1 MLYPEK
7 VRILAKKNQPK
18 PEEARYWID
27 LTADPYGGIWKV
39 WNGLTWIRVFASS
52 GSGGGIEEAPSDG
65 NLYGRKNQVWQ
76 EIDIPDV
83 SIYATK
89 TELEQKADKDSVPDL
104 SDYLTASDI
113 AKYYQPKG
121 DYLTE
126 IPEGYLTITE
136 ADGRY
141 ALKGED
147 GGEVDIDL
155 SDYLTIAS
163 AESTYA
169 TKSEV
174 QIVREYAQTIE
185 LNKQDT
191 LQNGVNIKSID
202 GQSIVGSGAIKVWK
216 EAPTD
221 SKLYGRQSAQWVE
234 IQLPDTSSFIS
245 KSDTSVKIGEGADTN
260 ETPLSL
266 TIGDGNSY
274 TGTNIQAFITE
285 VGSNSNT
292 VITINNHGK
301 QIRSGILDSGST
313 VSHGISL
320 FDSSTDKSA
329 DFTLEGITLKDKT
342 NQDLL
347 HAAGGT
353 TKLKTIN
360 GQSLLGSGNIT
371 LETPEGGLSDAAS
384 DGKLYGRK
392 DGTWSEIVIPD
403 TSGLATKT
411 ELSDKLDTETYNA
424 DKATFALKTEIPD
437 TSTFI
442 TTETADG
449 KYQPK
454 GTYLTEVPDEYVT
467 DTELTE
473 QLALKA
479 NANELSNYLT
489 IASATS
495 TYATKTDLDSKLDT
509 STYTSDKSTFAT
521 TTQLASKQD
530 TLVSGTNI
538 KTVNGQTILGEG
550 NIQIETPEGG
560 IADAPS
566 DDNTYARK
574 NGAWAAITIPDTS
587 NLATKAELSSYATLE
602 GAQFTGTIGAPIIAV
617 VDNNDGMRAAI
628 QSSNNDILFRTYN
641 AGIDSM
647 TFQVQNSTPLKITEA
662 GIWENNT
669 LLESKYAKLTALN
682 DFALKAELPSNVS
695 ELTNDAGYITNSSL
709 TSYATQEYVNTQISN
724 LVNSAPEALNTLDE
738 LAAALND
745 DSNFATTV
753 TNQIAAKLDITTY
766 TSDKETFALKTELSG
781 KADSSA
787 LANYLTTATAES
799 TYAKKSEIPQQS
811 LLPYDF
817 FGEVEY
823 TYANGGTDTITISGD
838 KYSTYCIGS
847 GTVNVTFGTL
857 INGVEYHLL
866 VRGSAGTITLGIPDL
881 GAKYEVFVIGDKTQF
896 TIEDNSILEMS
907 FMLYSSLIVCR
918 VSEPSSY
925 TIAYNNTPGGEGSF
939 G

>member
-39 WNGLTWIRVFASS
+39 WNGLTWIRVFAGS

-89 TELEQKADKDSVPDL
+89 TELEQKADKDSIPDL

-141 ALKGED
+141 ALKGES
-147 GGEVDIDL
+147 GEDIDL
-155 SDYLTIAS
+155 SDYLTIAV
-163 AESTYA
+163 AAATYA

-174 QIVREYAQTIE
+174 QEVQEGVETQINT
-185 LNKQDT
+185 KQDT
-191 LQNGVNIKSID
+191 LVS
-202 GQSIVGSGAIKVWK
+202 
-216 EAPTD
+216 
-221 SKLYGRQSAQWVE
+221 
-234 IQLPDTSSFIS
+234 
-245 KSDTSVKIGEGADTN
+245 
-260 ETPLSL
+260 
-266 TIGDGNSY
+266 
-274 TGTNIQAFITE
+274 GTNI
-285 VGSNSNT
+285 
-292 VITINNHGK
+292 
-301 QIRSGILDSGST
+301 
-313 VSHGISL
+313 
-320 FDSSTDKSA
+320 
-329 DFTLEGITLKDKT
+329 
-342 NQDLL
+342 
-347 HAAGGT
+347 
-353 TKLKTIN
+353 KTIN
-360 GQSLLGSGNIT
+360 GTSLLGSGNIT
-371 LETPEGGLSDAAS
+371 LETPEGGLSDAVS

-411 ELSDKLDTETYNA
+411 ELSNKLDTETYNA

-442 TTETADG
+442 TTETADS

-602 GAQFTGTIGAPIIAV
+602 GAQFTGTIGAPMIAV

-662 GIWENNT
+662 GIWENNS
-669 LLESKYAKLTALN
+669 LLENKYAKLTDLN

-709 TSYATQEYVNTQISN
+709 ASYATQEYVNTQISN

-766 TSDKETFALKTELSG
+766 TSDKETFALKTELSS

-799 TYAKKSEIPQQS
+799 TYAKKTDIPSVPTTVSSFTNDAGYITEVPSEYVKEDELKTINGNSIIGTGDINIGQDSFYTNS
-811 LLPYDF
+811 LSVDQTTLS
-817 FGEVEY
+817 
-823 TYANGGTDTITISGD
+823 NGSYLNTSVSTLYCTIT
-838 KYSTYCIGS
+838 STGNYQIRFAKFGIGK
-847 GTVNVTFGTL
+847 V
-857 INGVEYHLL
+857 
-866 VRGSAGTITLGIPDL
+866 
-881 GAKYEVFVIGDKTQF
+881 Q
-896 TIEDNSILEMS
+896 
-907 FMLYSSLIVCR
+907 SLIVENKYSSSINIYFTSSEMDVKILNGENELQLDAGEILE
-918 VSEPSSY
+918 VSCIQTQDNAGYIRWAKSVPTDPYNSY
-925 TIAYNNTPGGEGSF
+925 IGV
-939 G
+939 

>member
-7 VRILAKKNQPK
+7 IKILAKKNQPK

-89 TELEQKADKDSVPDL
+89 TELDQKADKDSVPDL

-141 ALKGED
+141 ALKDES

-155 SDYLTIAS
+155 SDYLTIAN

-174 QIVREYAQTIE
+174 QTVREHLQTE
-185 LNKQDT
+185 VDTKQDT
-191 LQNGVNIKSID
+191 L
-202 GQSIVGSGAIKVWK
+202 
-216 EAPTD
+216 
-221 SKLYGRQSAQWVE
+221 
-234 IQLPDTSSFIS
+234 IS
-245 KSDTSVKIGEGADTN
+245 
-260 ETPLSL
+260 
-266 TIGDGNSY
+266 
-274 TGTNIQAFITE
+274 GTNI
-285 VGSNSNT
+285 
-292 VITINNHGK
+292 
-301 QIRSGILDSGST
+301 
-313 VSHGISL
+313 
-320 FDSSTDKSA
+320 
-329 DFTLEGITLKDKT
+329 
-342 NQDLL
+342 
-347 HAAGGT
+347 
-353 TKLKTIN
+353 KTIN
-360 GQSLLGSGNIT
+360 GTSLLGSGNIT

-392 DGTWSEIVIPD
+392 DGTWSEIVMPD
-403 TSGLATKT
+403 ISGLATKS
-411 ELSDKLDTETYNA
+411 ELS
-424 DKATFALKTEIPD
+424 
-437 TSTFI
+437 
-442 TTETADG
+442 
-449 KYQPK
+449 
-454 GTYLTEVPDEYVT
+454 
-467 DTELTE
+467 
-473 QLALKA
+473 
-479 NANELSNYLT
+479 
-489 IASATS
+489 
-495 TYATKTDLDSKLDT
+495 SKLDT

-521 TTQLASKQD
+521 TAQLSSKQD

-550 NIQIETPEGG
+550 NVQIETPEGG

-574 NGAWAAITIPDTS
+574 NGAWTTITIPDTS
-587 NLATKAELSSYATLE
+587 NLATKAELSSYATLT
-602 GAQFTGTIGAPIIAV
+602 GAQFTGTIGAPMVAV
-617 VDNNDGMRAAI
+617 VDNSDGMRAAI

-662 GIWENNT
+662 GIWENDT
-669 LLESKYAKLTALN
+669 LLENKYAKLTDL
-682 DFALKAELPSNVS
+682 DDLALKAELPSNVS

-709 TSYATQEYVNTQISN
+709 ASYATQEYVNTQISN
-724 LVNSAPEALNTLDE
+724 LINSAPEALNTLDE

-753 TNQIAAKLDITTY
+753 TNQIATKLDITTY
-766 TSDKETFALKTELSG
+766 TNDKETFALKTELSG

-817 FGEVEY
+817 FGVIDNY
-823 TYANGGTDTITISGD
+823 STGSYITINADS
-838 KYSTYCIGS
+838 KYLSVY
-847 GTVNVTFGTL
+847 NVQYEIDLLDIRFTDGL
-857 INGVEYHLL
+857 YKGVEYLIVIISNNYTPD
-866 VRGSAGTITLGIPDL
+866 VRPLGYNNQEIQI
-881 GAKYEVFVIGDKTQF
+881 IGDTDKFSMQA
-896 TIEDNSILEMS
+896 NQILEIS
-907 FMLYSSLIVCR
+907 AIRTDSAVICR
-918 VSEPSSY
+918 VSSSSDY
-925 TIAYNNTPGGEGSF
+925 TGNISDGTF

>member
-7 VRILAKKNQPK
+7 VKILAKKNQPK

-39 WNGLTWIRVFASS
+39 WNGLTWIRVFAGS

-113 AKYYQPKG
+113 ARYYQPKG
-121 DYLTE
+121 EYLTE

-141 ALKGED
+141 ALKGES
-147 GGEVDIDL
+147 GEDIDL
-155 SDYLTIAS
+155 SDYLTIAV
-163 AESTYA
+163 AAATYA

-234 IQLPDTSSFIS
+234 IQLPTDYVTEDDLTDYMQKGDLGTDTVIV
-245 KSDTSVKIGEGADTN
+245 TMQNMIDTN
-260 ETPLSL
+260 QSRIETAEDRIDDLGTEVDSKQDTL
-266 TIGDGNSY
+266 VS
-274 TGTNIQAFITE
+274 GTNI
-285 VGSNSNT
+285 
-292 VITINNHGK
+292 
-301 QIRSGILDSGST
+301 
-313 VSHGISL
+313 
-320 FDSSTDKSA
+320 
-329 DFTLEGITLKDKT
+329 
-342 NQDLL
+342 
-347 HAAGGT
+347 
-353 TKLKTIN
+353 KTIN
-360 GQSLLGSGNIT
+360 GTSLLGSGNIT

-411 ELSDKLDTETYNA
+411 ELSNKLDTETYNA

-467 DTELTE
+467 DAELTE

-566 DDNTYARK
+566 DNNTYARK

-587 NLATKAELSSYATLE
+587 NLATKAELSSYATLG
-602 GAQFTGTIGAPIIAV
+602 GAQFTGTIGAPMIAV
-617 VDNNDGMRAAI
+617 VDNSDGMRAAI

-662 GIWENNT
+662 GIWENNI
-669 LLESKYAKLTALN
+669 LLQNKYAKLTDLN

-787 LANYLTTATAES
+787 LANYLTIATAES
-799 TYAKKSEIPQQS
+799 TYAKKADIPSVPTTVSSFTNDAGYITEVPSEYVKEDELKTINGSSIIGTGNIDIEQDSFYTDS
-811 LLPYDF
+811 LSVNQTTLSNGSYLGTSVSTLYCFITSRGDYQIRF
-817 FGEVEY
+817 AKFGIGRVQTLIVE
-823 TYANGGTDTITISGD
+823 N
-838 KYSTYCIGS
+838 KYSGS
-847 GTVNVTFGTL
+847 
-857 INGVEYHLL
+857 INIYFTSSEMDVKILNGENKLQL
-866 VRGSAGTITLGIPDL
+866 DAG
-881 GAKYEVFVIGDKTQF
+881 E
-896 TIEDNSILEMS
+896 ILE
-907 FMLYSSLIVCR
+907 
-918 VSEPSSY
+918 VSCIQTQDNAGYIRWAKSVP
-925 TIAYNNTPGGEGSF
+925 TDPYNGYIGI
-939 G
+939 

>member
-7 VRILAKKNQPK
+7 IKILAKKNQPK

-39 WNGLTWIRVFASS
+39 WNGLTWIRVFAGS

-121 DYLTE
+121 EYLTE

-234 IQLPDTSSFIS
+234 IQLPTDY
-245 KSDTSVKIGEGADTN
+245 V
-260 ETPLSL
+260 
-266 TIGDGNSY
+266 
-274 TGTNIQAFITE
+274 TE
-285 VGSNSNT
+285 
-292 VITINNHGK
+292 
-301 QIRSGILDSGST
+301 
-313 VSHGISL
+313 
-320 FDSSTDKSA
+320 
-329 DFTLEGITLKDKT
+329 E
-342 NQDLL
+342 DL
-347 HAAGGT
+347 
-353 TKLKTIN
+353 N
-360 GQSLLGSGNIT
+360 
-371 LETPEGGLSDAAS
+371 
-384 DGKLYGRK
+384 
-392 DGTWSEIVIPD
+392 
-403 TSGLATKT
+403 T
-411 ELSDKLDTETYNA
+411 ELDT
-424 DKATFALKTEIPD
+424 
-437 TSTFI
+437 
-442 TTETADG
+442 
-449 KYQPK
+449 
-454 GTYLTEVPDEYVT
+454 
-467 DTELTE
+467 
-473 QLALKA
+473 
-479 NANELSNYLT
+479 
-489 IASATS
+489 
-495 TYATKTDLDSKLDT
+495 
-509 STYTSDKSTFAT
+509 
-521 TTQLASKQD
+521 KQD

-587 NLATKAELSSYATLE
+587 NLATKTELSSYATLE

-669 LLESKYAKLTALN
+669 LLENKYAKLTDLN

-709 TSYATQEYVNTQISN
+709 ASYATQEYVNTQ
-724 LVNSAPEALNTLDE
+724 T
-738 LAAALND
+738 
-745 DSNFATTV
+745 
-753 TNQIAAKLDITTY
+753 AAKLDITTY

-817 FGEVEY
+817 FGVIDNY
-823 TYANGGTDTITISGD
+823 STGSYITINADS
-838 KYSTYCIGS
+838 KYLSIY
-847 GTVNVTFGTL
+847 NVQSDIDLLDIRFTNGL
-857 INGVEYHLL
+857 YEGVEYLIIVISNNYTAR
-866 VRGSAGTITLGIPDL
+866 VRPLGYNKMEMQI
-881 GAKYEVFVIGDKTQF
+881 IGDTDKFSMQA
-896 TIEDNSILEMS
+896 NQILEIS
-907 FMLYSSLIVCR
+907 AIRSGTQVICR
-918 VSEPSSY
+918 VSSPSGY
-925 TIAYNNTPGGEGSF
+925 TDNTSDGTF

>member
-1 MLYPEK
+1 MIYPEK

-39 WNGLTWIRVFASS
+39 WNGLTWIRVFAGS

-121 DYLTE
+121 EYLTE

-141 ALKGED
+141 VLKGES
-147 GGEVDIDL
+147 GEDIDL
-155 SDYLTIAS
+155 SDYLTIAV
-163 AESTYA
+163 AAATYA

-174 QIVREYAQTIE
+174 QTVREYAQTIE

-234 IQLPDTSSFIS
+234 IQLPTDYVTEEDLNTELDT
-245 KSDTSVKIGEGADTN
+245 KQDTLVS
-260 ETPLSL
+260 
-266 TIGDGNSY
+266 
-274 TGTNIQAFITE
+274 GTNI
-285 VGSNSNT
+285 
-292 VITINNHGK
+292 
-301 QIRSGILDSGST
+301 
-313 VSHGISL
+313 
-320 FDSSTDKSA
+320 
-329 DFTLEGITLKDKT
+329 
-342 NQDLL
+342 
-347 HAAGGT
+347 
-353 TKLKTIN
+353 KTIN
-360 GQSLLGSGNIT
+360 GTSLLGSGNIT
-371 LETPEGGLSDAAS
+371 LDTPEGGLSDAAS

-454 GTYLTEVPDEYVT
+454 GEYLVSADLADY
-467 DTELTE
+467 
-473 QLALKA
+473 ALKT
-479 NANELSNYLT
+479 E
-489 IASATS
+489 IPS
-495 TYATKTDLDSKLDT
+495 TDNLATKTELD
-509 STYTSDKSTFAT
+509 
-521 TTQLASKQD
+521 SKQD

-566 DDNTYARK
+566 DNNTYARK

-587 NLATKAELSSYATLE
+587 DLATKAELSSYATLA

-669 LLESKYAKLTALN
+669 LLENKYAKLTDLN
-682 DFALKAELPSNVS
+682 DLALKTELPSNVS

-709 TSYATQEYVNTQISN
+709 ASYATQEYVNTQISN

-781 KADSSA
+781 KADNSA

-811 LLPYDF
+811 SLPYDF
-817 FGEVEY
+817 FG
-823 TYANGGTDTITISGD
+823 TID
-838 KYSTYCIGS
+838 NYSTGNSVTINADSRYL
-847 GTVNVTFGTL
+847 TVYDMQSEINTL
-857 INGVEYHLL
+857 DIRFVDSLHKGVEYLIIVISNNYTPT
-866 VRGSAGTITLGIPDL
+866 VRPIGYSGQEIQIIGGSNRFSME
-881 GAKYEVFVIGDKTQF
+881 KNQ
-896 TIEDNSILEMS
+896 ILEIS
-907 FMLYSSLIVCR
+907 AIRTDSAVICR
-918 VSEPSSY
+918 VSSPSGY
-925 TIAYNNTPGGEGSF
+925 VGNDDIF

>member
-7 VRILAKKNQPK
+7 VKILAKKNQPK

-89 TELEQKADKDSVPDL
+89 TELDQKADKDSVPDL
-104 SDYLTASDI
+104 SDYLTAGDI

-147 GGEVDIDL
+147 GGEADIDL
-155 SDYLTIAS
+155 SDYLTIAN

-174 QIVREYAQTIE
+174 QTVREYAQTIE

-221 SKLYGRQSAQWVE
+221 AKLYGRQSAQWVE
-234 IQLPDTSSFIS
+234 IQLPTDYVTEDDLSEW
-245 KSDTSVKIGEGADTN
+245 TQKIDAKQDI
-260 ETPLSL
+260 LVS
-266 TIGDGNSY
+266 
-274 TGTNIQAFITE
+274 GTNI
-285 VGSNSNT
+285 
-292 VITINNHGK
+292 
-301 QIRSGILDSGST
+301 
-313 VSHGISL
+313 
-320 FDSSTDKSA
+320 
-329 DFTLEGITLKDKT
+329 
-342 NQDLL
+342 
-347 HAAGGT
+347 
-353 TKLKTIN
+353 KTIN
-360 GQSLLGSGNIT
+360 GTSLLGSGNIT

-403 TSGLATKT
+403 ISGLATKS
-411 ELSDKLDTETYNA
+411 ELSSKLDTETYNA

-454 GTYLTEVPDEYVT
+454 GTYLTKVPDEYVT
-467 DTELTE
+467 EVELTE

-479 NANELSNYLT
+479 DASELSNYLT
-489 IASATS
+489 TASATS

-521 TTQLASKQD
+521 TAQLSSKQD

-550 NIQIETPEGG
+550 NVQIETPEGG

-574 NGAWAAITIPDTS
+574 NGAWTTITIPDTS
-587 NLATKAELSSYATLE
+587 NLATKTELSSYAT
-602 GAQFTGTIGAPIIAV
+602 
-617 VDNNDGMRAAI
+617 
-628 QSSNNDILFRTYN
+628 
-641 AGIDSM
+641 
-647 TFQVQNSTPLKITEA
+647 
-662 GIWENNT
+662 
-669 LLESKYAKLTALN
+669 
-682 DFALKAELPSNVS
+682 KAELPSNVS
-695 ELTNDAGYITNSSL
+695 QLTNDAGYITNSSL
-709 TSYATQEYVNTQISN
+709 ASYATQEYVTTQISN
-724 LVNSAPEALNTLDE
+724 LVDSAPEALNTLDE

-766 TSDKETFALKTELSG
+766 TSDKETFALKTELSS

-811 LLPYDF
+811 LLPHDF
-817 FGEVEY
+817 FGVIDNY
-823 TYANGGTDTITISGD
+823 STGSYITINADS
-838 KYSTYCIGS
+838 KYLSVY
-847 GTVNVTFGTL
+847 NVQSEIDLLDIRLTDGL
-857 INGVEYHLL
+857 YKGVEYLIVIISNNYTL
-866 VRGSAGTITLGIPDL
+866 DVRPLGYNNQEIQI
-881 GAKYEVFVIGDKTQF
+881 IGDTDKFSMQA
-896 TIEDNSILEMS
+896 NQILEIS
-907 FMLYSSLIVCR
+907 AIRTDSAVICR
-918 VSEPSSY
+918 VSSSSDY
-925 TIAYNNTPGGEGSF
+925 TGNIFDGTF

>member
-39 WNGLTWIRVFASS
+39 WNGLTWIRVFAGS

-141 ALKGED
+141 ALKGES
-147 GGEVDIDL
+147 GEDIDL
-155 SDYLTIAS
+155 SDYLTIAV

-234 IQLPDTSSFIS
+234 IEIPDTSSFIS

-360 GQSLLGSGNIT
+360 GQSLFGSGNIT
-371 LETPEGGLSDAAS
+371 LETPEGGLSDAPQ
-384 DGKLYGRK
+384 DGSLYGRK
-392 DGTWSEIVIPD
+392 DGNWTKVSIPD
-403 TSGLATKT
+403 TSSLATK
-411 ELSDKLDTETYNA
+411 EEVQSKLDTSIYNA

-437 TSTFI
+437 VSPYI
-442 TTETADG
+442 TTATADS
-449 KYQPK
+449 KYQAK
-454 GTYLTEVPDEYVT
+454 GEYLVSADLADY
-467 DTELTE
+467 
-473 QLALKA
+473 ALKT
-479 NANELSNYLT
+479 E
-489 IASATS
+489 IPS
-495 TYATKTDLDSKLDT
+495 TDNLATKAELN
-509 STYTSDKSTFAT
+509 
-521 TTQLASKQD
+521 SKQD

-566 DDNTYARK
+566 DNNTYARK

-669 LLESKYAKLTALN
+669 LLENKYAKLTDLN
-682 DFALKAELPSNVS
+682 GFALKAELPSNVS

-709 TSYATQEYVNTQISN
+709 ASYATQEYVNTQISN

-766 TSDKETFALKTELSG
+766 TSDKETFALKTELSAKVG
-781 KADSSA
+781 GTGVTSIKVVSA
-787 LANYLTTATAES
+787 LPD
-799 TYAKKSEIPQQS
+799 PQEEGV
-811 LLPYDF
+811 LYIVT
-817 FGEVEY
+817 GEE
-823 TYANGGTDTITISGD
+823 A
-838 KYSTYCIGS
+838 
-847 GTVNVTFGTL
+847 
-857 INGVEYHLL
+857 
-866 VRGSAGTITLGIPDL
+866 
-881 GAKYEVFVIGDKTQF
+881 
-896 TIEDNSILEMS
+896 
-907 FMLYSSLIVCR
+907 
-918 VSEPSSY
+918 
-925 TIAYNNTPGGEGSF
+925 
-939 G
+939 

>member
-1 MLYPEK
+1 MIYPEK
-7 VRILAKKNQPK
+7 IKILAKKNQPR
-18 PEEARYWID
+18 PEEARYWVD

-39 WNGLTWIRVFASS
+39 WNGLTWIRVFSSS

-104 SDYLTASDI
+104 SDYLTANDI

-121 DYLTE
+121 NYLTE

-141 ALKGED
+141 ALKDES

-155 SDYLTIAS
+155 SDYLTIAN

-169 TKSEV
+169 TKTEV
-174 QIVREYAQTIE
+174 QTVRESVQAEVDT
-185 LNKQDT
+185 KQDT
-191 LQNGVNIKSID
+191 L
-202 GQSIVGSGAIKVWK
+202 
-216 EAPTD
+216 
-221 SKLYGRQSAQWVE
+221 
-234 IQLPDTSSFIS
+234 IS
-245 KSDTSVKIGEGADTN
+245 
-260 ETPLSL
+260 
-266 TIGDGNSY
+266 
-274 TGTNIQAFITE
+274 GTNI
-285 VGSNSNT
+285 
-292 VITINNHGK
+292 
-301 QIRSGILDSGST
+301 
-313 VSHGISL
+313 
-320 FDSSTDKSA
+320 
-329 DFTLEGITLKDKT
+329 
-342 NQDLL
+342 
-347 HAAGGT
+347 
-353 TKLKTIN
+353 KTIN
-360 GQSLLGSGNIT
+360 GSSLLGSGNIT

-384 DGKLYGRK
+384 NGKLYGRK

-403 TSGLATKT
+403 TSELATKS
-411 ELSDKLDTETYNA
+411 ELSSKLDTETYNV

-467 DTELTE
+467 DVELTE

-479 NANELSNYLT
+479 DASELSNYLT
-489 IASATS
+489 TASATS

-521 TTQLASKQD
+521 TTQLSSKQD

-550 NIQIETPEGG
+550 NVQIETPEGG
-560 IADAPS
+560 IADAPN

-574 NGAWAAITIPDTS
+574 NGAWTTITIPDTS
-587 NLATKAELSSYATLE
+587 DLATKQEVQAKQDTLISGTNIKTINGASLLGSGNITIETPEGGISDAPQDGKTYGRKDAQWSEITIPDTSALATKTEIADMATQTWVGEQGYLTEHQDISNLATKEELASKANTSDLSNYLTTANASTTYETISGAQNKYQPVGEYALKSEIPSLSGYAT
-602 GAQFTGTIGAPIIAV
+602 
-617 VDNNDGMRAAI
+617 
-628 QSSNNDILFRTYN
+628 
-641 AGIDSM
+641 
-647 TFQVQNSTPLKITEA
+647 
-662 GIWENNT
+662 
-669 LLESKYAKLTALN
+669 ES
-682 DFALKAELPSNVS
+682 
-695 ELTNDAGYITNSSL
+695 
-709 TSYATQEYVNTQISN
+709 YVNTQVSN

-753 TNQIAAKLDITTY
+753 TNQIAAKLDVTTY
-766 TSDKETFALKTELSG
+766 TNDKETFALKTELSS

-787 LANYLTTATAES
+787 LANYVTTATAES

-817 FGEVEY
+817 FGTIDNY
-823 TYANGGTDTITISGD
+823 STNNSITIDADSKYLSVYNVQSD
-838 KYSTYCIGS
+838 KS
-847 GTVNVTFGTL
+847 L
-857 INGVEYHLL
+857 LDINFTNGLYKGVEYL
-866 VRGSAGTITLGIPDL
+866 VIVISNNYTLNVRPQGY
-881 GAKYEVFVIGDKTQF
+881 GGQKVQVIGDTKQF
-896 TIEDNSILEMS
+896 SMQANQILEIS
-907 FMLYSSLIVCR
+907 AIRTDSAVICR
-918 VSEPSSY
+918 VSSSSGY
-925 TIAYNNTPGGEGSF
+925 IDSVYDGIF

>member
-1 MLYPEK
+1 MIYPEK
-7 VRILAKKNQPK
+7 VKILAKKNQPK

-52 GSGGGIEEAPSDG
+52 SSGGGIEEAPSDG

-89 TELEQKADKDSVPDL
+89 TELDQKADKDSVPDL
-104 SDYLTASDI
+104 SDYLTAGDI

-147 GGEVDIDL
+147 GGEADIDL
-155 SDYLTIAS
+155 SDYLTIAN

-174 QIVREYAQTIE
+174 QTVREYAQTIE

-221 SKLYGRQSAQWVE
+221 AKLYGRQSAQWVE
-234 IQLPDTSSFIS
+234 IQLPTDYVTEDDLSEW
-245 KSDTSVKIGEGADTN
+245 TQKIDAKQDI
-260 ETPLSL
+260 LVS
-266 TIGDGNSY
+266 
-274 TGTNIQAFITE
+274 GTNI
-285 VGSNSNT
+285 
-292 VITINNHGK
+292 
-301 QIRSGILDSGST
+301 
-313 VSHGISL
+313 
-320 FDSSTDKSA
+320 
-329 DFTLEGITLKDKT
+329 
-342 NQDLL
+342 
-347 HAAGGT
+347 
-353 TKLKTIN
+353 KTIN
-360 GQSLLGSGNIT
+360 GTSLLGSGNIT

-403 TSGLATKT
+403 ISGLATKS
-411 ELSDKLDTETYNA
+411 ELSSKLDTETYNA

-454 GTYLTEVPDEYVT
+454 GTYLTKVPDEYVT
-467 DTELTE
+467 EVELTE

-479 NANELSNYLT
+479 DASELSNYLT
-489 IASATS
+489 TASATS

-521 TTQLASKQD
+521 TAQLSSKQD

-550 NIQIETPEGG
+550 NVQIEAPEGG

-574 NGAWAAITIPDTS
+574 NGAWTTITIPDTS
-587 NLATKAELSSYATLE
+587 NLATKTELSSYATLT
-602 GAQFTGTIGAPIIAV
+602 GAQFTGTIGAPMVAV
-617 VDNNDGMRAAI
+617 VDNSDGMRAAI

-669 LLESKYAKLTALN
+669 LLENKYAKLTDL
-682 DFALKAELPSNVS
+682 DDLALKAELPSNVS

-709 TSYATQEYVNTQISN
+709 ASYATQEYVNTQISN

-738 LAAALND
+738 LAAALGD
-745 DSNFATTV
+745 DPNFATTV
-753 TNQIAAKLDITTY
+753 SNQIGTKLNTSTY
-766 TSDKETFALKTELSG
+766 NADKATFATKTELSSKVTG
-781 KADSSA
+781 TGITNIEVVTELPGTQNENTLYIVKAA
-787 LANYLTTATAES
+787 
-799 TYAKKSEIPQQS
+799 
-811 LLPYDF
+811 
-817 FGEVEY
+817 
-823 TYANGGTDTITISGD
+823 
-838 KYSTYCIGS
+838 
-847 GTVNVTFGTL
+847 
-857 INGVEYHLL
+857 
-866 VRGSAGTITLGIPDL
+866 
-881 GAKYEVFVIGDKTQF
+881 
-896 TIEDNSILEMS
+896 
-907 FMLYSSLIVCR
+907 
-918 VSEPSSY
+918 
-925 TIAYNNTPGGEGSF
+925 
-939 G
+939 

>member
-1 MLYPEK
+1 MIYPEK
-7 VRILAKKNQPK
+7 VKILAKKNQPK

-89 TELEQKADKDSVPDL
+89 TELDQKADKDSVPDL

-136 ADGRY
+136 ADSRY
-141 ALKGED
+141 ALKGES

-169 TKSEV
+169 TKTEV
-174 QIVREYAQTIE
+174 QTVREYVQTQVDT
-185 LNKQDT
+185 KQDT
-191 LQNGVNIKSID
+191 L
-202 GQSIVGSGAIKVWK
+202 
-216 EAPTD
+216 
-221 SKLYGRQSAQWVE
+221 
-234 IQLPDTSSFIS
+234 IS
-245 KSDTSVKIGEGADTN
+245 
-260 ETPLSL
+260 
-266 TIGDGNSY
+266 
-274 TGTNIQAFITE
+274 GTNI
-285 VGSNSNT
+285 
-292 VITINNHGK
+292 
-301 QIRSGILDSGST
+301 
-313 VSHGISL
+313 
-320 FDSSTDKSA
+320 
-329 DFTLEGITLKDKT
+329 
-342 NQDLL
+342 
-347 HAAGGT
+347 
-353 TKLKTIN
+353 KTIN
-360 GQSLLGSGNIT
+360 GTSLLGSGNIT

-403 TSGLATKT
+403 ISGLATKS
-411 ELSDKLDTETYNA
+411 ELSSKLDTETYNA

-454 GTYLTEVPDEYVT
+454 GSYLTSVPAEYVT
-467 DTELTE
+467 ESELSQKGYATTE
-473 QLALKA
+473 Q
-479 NANELSNYLT
+479 
-489 IASATS
+489 IPDIS
-495 TYATKTDLDSKLDT
+495 T
-509 STYTSDKSTFAT
+509 
-521 TTQLASKQD
+521 KQD

-538 KTVNGQTILGEG
+538 KTINNQSILGQG
-550 NIQIETPEGG
+550 NIEITTGTGG
-560 IADAPS
+560 ITDAPADGNTYGRKNNQWAQVTIPDTSEFATKEELLQKADAEDVASQISTEASSRAQEDNRLSNLIEDETEAREAAVTTLTSNKLDKSTYNS
-566 DDNTYARK
+566 DKLTFALKSEIPTDYLTAEDL
-574 NGAWAAITIPDTS
+574 PDTS
-587 NLATKAELSSYATLE
+587 NLATKQEVQAKQDALISGTNIKTINGASVLGSGNITIETPEGGISDAPQDGKTYGRKDAQWSEITIPDTSALATKAEIADMATQTWVGEQGYLTEHQDISNLATKEELASKANTSDLSNYLTTANASTIYETISGAQSKYQPVGEYALKSEIPSLSGYAT
-602 GAQFTGTIGAPIIAV
+602 
-617 VDNNDGMRAAI
+617 
-628 QSSNNDILFRTYN
+628 
-641 AGIDSM
+641 
-647 TFQVQNSTPLKITEA
+647 
-662 GIWENNT
+662 
-669 LLESKYAKLTALN
+669 ES
-682 DFALKAELPSNVS
+682 
-695 ELTNDAGYITNSSL
+695 
-709 TSYATQEYVNTQISN
+709 YVNTQISN
-724 LVNSAPEALNTLDE
+724 LVNSAPETLNTLDE

-766 TSDKETFALKTELSG
+766 TSDKETFALKTELSS

-811 LLPYDF
+811 LLPHDF
-817 FGEVEY
+817 FGVIDNY
-823 TYANGGTDTITISGD
+823 STGSYITINADS
-838 KYSTYCIGS
+838 KYLSVY
-847 GTVNVTFGTL
+847 NVQSEIDLLDIRLTDGL
-857 INGVEYHLL
+857 YKGVEYLIVIISNNYTL
-866 VRGSAGTITLGIPDL
+866 DVRPLGYNNQEIQI
-881 GAKYEVFVIGDKTQF
+881 IGDTDKFSMQA
-896 TIEDNSILEMS
+896 NQILEIS
-907 FMLYSSLIVCR
+907 AIRTDSAVICR
-918 VSEPSSY
+918 VSSSSDY
-925 TIAYNNTPGGEGSF
+925 TGNISDGTF

>member
-7 VRILAKKNQPK
+7 VKILAKKNQPK

-39 WNGLTWIRVFASS
+39 WNGLTWIRVFAGS

-141 ALKGED
+141 VLKGEG

-234 IQLPDTSSFIS
+234 IQLPTDYVTEEDLNTELDT
-245 KSDTSVKIGEGADTN
+245 KQDTLVS
-260 ETPLSL
+260 
-266 TIGDGNSY
+266 
-274 TGTNIQAFITE
+274 GTNI
-285 VGSNSNT
+285 
-292 VITINNHGK
+292 
-301 QIRSGILDSGST
+301 
-313 VSHGISL
+313 
-320 FDSSTDKSA
+320 
-329 DFTLEGITLKDKT
+329 
-342 NQDLL
+342 
-347 HAAGGT
+347 
-353 TKLKTIN
+353 KTIN
-360 GQSLLGSGNIT
+360 GTSLLGSGNIT

-403 TSGLATKT
+403 TSELATKT
-411 ELSDKLDTETYNA
+411 ELSNKLDTETYNA
-424 DKATFALKTEIPD
+424 DKA
-437 TSTFI
+437 
-442 TTETADG
+442 
-449 KYQPK
+449 
-454 GTYLTEVPDEYVT
+454 
-467 DTELTE
+467 
-473 QLALKA
+473 
-479 NANELSNYLT
+479 
-489 IASATS
+489 
-495 TYATKTDLDSKLDT
+495 
-509 STYTSDKSTFAT
+509 TFAT

-566 DDNTYARK
+566 DNNTYARK

-647 TFQVQNSTPLKITEA
+647 TFQVQSSTPLKITEA

-669 LLESKYAKLTALN
+669 LLENKYAKLTDLN

-709 TSYATQEYVNTQISN
+709 ASYATQEYVNTQISN

-766 TSDKETFALKTELSG
+766 TSDKETFALKTELSS

-817 FGEVEY
+817 FSVTNVSDDFDIGGNSKYLTLY
-823 TYANGGTDTITISGD
+823 TATGNDYIDISFD
-838 KYSTYCIGS
+838 NSM
-847 GTVNVTFGTL
+847 L
-857 INGVEYHLL
+857 EGVEYLMIFMSNSYTPTISLL
-866 VRGSAGTITLGIPDL
+866 SVDL
-881 GAKYEVFVIGDKTQF
+881 TARIVGDSSSFNMDQ
-896 TIEDNSILEMS
+896 NQILEIS
-907 FMLYSSLIVCR
+907 AVRSGTYVICR
-918 VSEPSSY
+918 VASASNY
-925 TIAYNNTPGGEGSF
+925 TDAPDSGSDGSF

>member
-7 VRILAKKNQPK
+7 VKILAKKNQPK

-89 TELEQKADKDSVPDL
+89 TELDQKADKDSVPDL
-104 SDYLTASDI
+104 SDYLTAGDI

-147 GGEVDIDL
+147 GGEADIDL
-155 SDYLTIAS
+155 SDYLTIAN

-174 QIVREYAQTIE
+174 QTVREYAQTIE

-234 IQLPDTSSFIS
+234 IQLPTDY
-245 KSDTSVKIGEGADTN
+245 V
-260 ETPLSL
+260 
-266 TIGDGNSY
+266 
-274 TGTNIQAFITE
+274 TE
-285 VGSNSNT
+285 
-292 VITINNHGK
+292 
-301 QIRSGILDSGST
+301 
-313 VSHGISL
+313 
-320 FDSSTDKSA
+320 
-329 DFTLEGITLKDKT
+329 E
-342 NQDLL
+342 DL
-347 HAAGGT
+347 
-353 TKLKTIN
+353 N
-360 GQSLLGSGNIT
+360 
-371 LETPEGGLSDAAS
+371 
-384 DGKLYGRK
+384 
-392 DGTWSEIVIPD
+392 
-403 TSGLATKT
+403 T
-411 ELSDKLDTETYNA
+411 ELDT
-424 DKATFALKTEIPD
+424 
-437 TSTFI
+437 
-442 TTETADG
+442 
-449 KYQPK
+449 
-454 GTYLTEVPDEYVT
+454 
-467 DTELTE
+467 
-473 QLALKA
+473 
-479 NANELSNYLT
+479 
-489 IASATS
+489 
-495 TYATKTDLDSKLDT
+495 
-509 STYTSDKSTFAT
+509 
-521 TTQLASKQD
+521 KQD

-538 KTVNGQTILGEG
+538 KTINNQSILGQG
-550 NIQIETPEGG
+550 NIEITTGTGG
-560 IADAPS
+560 ITDAPA
-566 DDNTYARK
+566 DGNTYGRK
-574 NGAWAAITIPDTS
+574 NNQWAQVTIPDTS
-587 NLATKAELSSYATLE
+587 NFATKTELSSYATLE
-602 GAQFTGTIGAPIIAV
+602 GAQFTGTIGAPMVAV
-617 VDNNDGMRAAI
+617 VDNSDGMRAAI

-669 LLESKYAKLTALN
+669 LLENKYAKLTDL
-682 DFALKAELPSNVS
+682 DDLALKAELPSNVS

-709 TSYATQEYVNTQISN
+709 ASYATQEYVNTQISN
-724 LVNSAPEALNTLDE
+724 LVNSAPETLNTLDE

-787 LANYLTTATAES
+787 LANYLTTAIAES
-799 TYAKKSEIPQQS
+799 TYAKKSDIPQQS
-811 LLPYDF
+811 LLPHDF
-817 FGEVEY
+817 FGVIDNY
-823 TYANGGTDTITISGD
+823 STGSYITINADS
-838 KYSTYCIGS
+838 KYLSVY
-847 GTVNVTFGTL
+847 NVQSEIDLLDIRLTDGL
-857 INGVEYHLL
+857 YKGVEYLIVIISNNYTL
-866 VRGSAGTITLGIPDL
+866 DVRPLGYNKQEIQI
-881 GAKYEVFVIGDKTQF
+881 IGDTDKFSMQA
-896 TIEDNSILEMS
+896 NQILEIS
-907 FMLYSSLIVCR
+907 AIRTDSAVICR
-918 VSEPSSY
+918 VSSSSDY
-925 TIAYNNTPGGEGSF
+925 TGNISDGTF

>member
-7 VRILAKKNQPK
+7 VKILAKKNQPK

-89 TELEQKADKDSVPDL
+89 TELDQKADKDSVPDL
-104 SDYLTASDI
+104 SDYLTASDV

-141 ALKGED
+141 ALKDES

-174 QIVREYAQTIE
+174 QTVREYAQTIE

-234 IQLPDTSSFIS
+234 IQLPTDYVTEEDLNTELDT
-245 KSDTSVKIGEGADTN
+245 KQDTLVS
-260 ETPLSL
+260 
-266 TIGDGNSY
+266 
-274 TGTNIQAFITE
+274 GTNIK
-285 VGSNSNT
+285 
-292 VITINNHGK
+292 TINNQSILG
-301 QIRSGILDSGST
+301 QGNIEITTGTGGITDAPADGST
-313 VSHGISL
+313 
-320 FDSSTDKSA
+320 
-329 DFTLEGITLKDKT
+329 
-342 NQDLL
+342 
-347 HAAGGT
+347 
-353 TKLKTIN
+353 
-360 GQSLLGSGNIT
+360 
-371 LETPEGGLSDAAS
+371 
-384 DGKLYGRK
+384 YGRK
-392 DGTWSEIVIPD
+392 NNQWVQVTIPD
-403 TSGLATKT
+403 TSEFATKT
-411 ELSDKLDTETYNA
+411 ELSNKLDTETYNA

-442 TTETADG
+442 TTETADS

-473 QLALKA
+473 QLVLKA
-479 NANELSNYLT
+479 DADELSNYLT
-489 IASATS
+489 TASATS

-509 STYTSDKSTFAT
+509 STYTTDKSTFAT

-560 IADAPS
+560 ISDAPQ
-566 DDNTYARK
+566 NGKTYGRK
-574 NGAWAAITIPDTS
+574 DAQWSEITIPDTS
-587 NLATKAELSSYATLE
+587 ALATKAEIADMATQTWVGEQGYLTEHQDISNLATKQELASKANTSDLSNYLTTANASTIYETISGAQSKYQPIGEYALKSEIPSLSSYAT
-602 GAQFTGTIGAPIIAV
+602 
-617 VDNNDGMRAAI
+617 
-628 QSSNNDILFRTYN
+628 
-641 AGIDSM
+641 
-647 TFQVQNSTPLKITEA
+647 
-662 GIWENNT
+662 
-669 LLESKYAKLTALN
+669 ES
-682 DFALKAELPSNVS
+682 
-695 ELTNDAGYITNSSL
+695 
-709 TSYATQEYVNTQISN
+709 YVNTQISN

-799 TYAKKSEIPQQS
+799 TYAKKSEIPSVPTTVSSFTNDAGYITQVPSEYVKEDELKTINGSSIIGAGNISIEQDSFYTNS
-811 LLPYDF
+811 LNINQTTLS
-817 FGEVEY
+817 
-823 TYANGGTDTITISGD
+823 NGDYLNTLASTLYCTITNKGD
-838 KYSTYCIGS
+838 YQIKFAK
-847 GTVNVTFGTL
+847 FGT
-857 INGVEYHLL
+857 GRV
-866 VRGSAGTITLGIPDL
+866 
-881 GAKYEVFVIGDKTQF
+881 Q
-896 TIEDNSILEMS
+896 
-907 FMLYSSLIVCR
+907 SLIVENKYMGSISIYFTSSEMDVKILNGENKLQLDAGEVLE
-918 VSEPSSY
+918 VSCIQTQENVGYIRWAKSVPTDPY
-925 TIAYNNTPGGEGSF
+925 DGYIGI
-939 G
+939 

>member
-1 MLYPEK
+1 MIYPEK

-39 WNGLTWIRVFASS
+39 WNGLTWIRVFAGS
-52 GSGGGIEEAPSDG
+52 GTGGGIEEAPSDG

-113 AKYYQPKG
+113 ARYYQPKG
-121 DYLTE
+121 EYLTE

-174 QIVREYAQTIE
+174 QLVREYAQTIE

-234 IQLPDTSSFIS
+234 IEIPDTSGFIS

-360 GQSLLGSGNIT
+360 GQSLFGSGNIT

-454 GTYLTEVPDEYVT
+454 GEYLVSADLADY
-467 DTELTE
+467 
-473 QLALKA
+473 ALKT
-479 NANELSNYLT
+479 E
-489 IASATS
+489 IPS
-495 TYATKTDLDSKLDT
+495 TDDFATKTELN
-509 STYTSDKSTFAT
+509 
-521 TTQLASKQD
+521 SKQD

-566 DDNTYARK
+566 DNNTYARK

-587 NLATKAELSSYATLE
+587 DFATKAELSSYAPLA

-669 LLESKYAKLTALN
+669 LLENKYAKLTDLN

-695 ELTNDAGYITNSSL
+695 ELTNDAGYITNAGL
-709 TSYATQEYVNTQISN
+709 ASYATQEYVNTQISN
-724 LVNSAPEALNTLDE
+724 LVNSAPETLNTLDE

-787 LANYLTTATAES
+787 LANYLTIATAES
-799 TYAKKSEIPQQS
+799 TYAKKTDIPQQS
-811 LLPYDF
+811 LLPHDF
-817 FGEVEY
+817 FG
-823 TYANGGTDTITISGD
+823 TID
-838 KYSTYCIGS
+838 NYSTGS
-847 GTVNVTFGTL
+847 SVTINADSKYLTVYNMQSEINTL
-857 INGVEYHLL
+857 DIRFVNSLYKGVEYLIIVISNNYTPT
-866 VRGSAGTITLGIPDL
+866 VRPIGYSGQEIQIIGGSSRFSME
-881 GAKYEVFVIGDKTQF
+881 KNQ
-896 TIEDNSILEMS
+896 ILEIS
-907 FMLYSSLIVCR
+907 AVRTDSAVICR
-918 VSEPSSY
+918 VSSPSGY
-925 TIAYNNTPGGEGSF
+925 VGNDDMF

>member
-1 MLYPEK
+1 MIYPEK
-7 VRILAKKNQPK
+7 VKILAKKNQPK

-52 GSGGGIEEAPSDG
+52 SSGGGIEEAPSDG

-89 TELEQKADKDSVPDL
+89 TELDQKADKDSVPDL

-141 ALKGED
+141 ALKDES

-155 SDYLTIAS
+155 SDYLTIAN

-174 QIVREYAQTIE
+174 QTVREYAQTIE
-185 LNKQDT
+185 SSKQDT

-221 SKLYGRQSAQWVE
+221 AKLYGRQSAQWVE
-234 IQLPDTSSFIS
+234 IQLPTDYVTEDDLSEW
-245 KSDTSVKIGEGADTN
+245 TQKIDAKQDI
-260 ETPLSL
+260 LVS
-266 TIGDGNSY
+266 
-274 TGTNIQAFITE
+274 GTNI
-285 VGSNSNT
+285 
-292 VITINNHGK
+292 
-301 QIRSGILDSGST
+301 
-313 VSHGISL
+313 
-320 FDSSTDKSA
+320 
-329 DFTLEGITLKDKT
+329 
-342 NQDLL
+342 
-347 HAAGGT
+347 
-353 TKLKTIN
+353 KTIN
-360 GQSLLGSGNIT
+360 GTSLLGSGNIT
-371 LETPEGGLSDAAS
+371 LETPEGGLSDA
-384 DGKLYGRK
+384 
-392 DGTWSEIVIPD
+392 
-403 TSGLATKT
+403 
-411 ELSDKLDTETYNA
+411 
-424 DKATFALKTEIPD
+424 
-437 TSTFI
+437 
-442 TTETADG
+442 
-449 KYQPK
+449 
-454 GTYLTEVPDEYVT
+454 
-467 DTELTE
+467 
-473 QLALKA
+473 
-479 NANELSNYLT
+479 
-489 IASATS
+489 
-495 TYATKTDLDSKLDT
+495 
-509 STYTSDKSTFAT
+509 
-521 TTQLASKQD
+521 
-530 TLVSGTNI
+530 
-538 KTVNGQTILGEG
+538 
-550 NIQIETPEGG
+550 
-560 IADAPS
+560 PS

-574 NGAWAAITIPDTS
+574 NGAWTTITIPDTS
-587 NLATKAELSSYATLE
+587 NLATKTELSSYATLT
-602 GAQFTGTIGAPIIAV
+602 GAQFTGTIGAPMVAV
-617 VDNNDGMRAAI
+617 VDNSDGMRAAI

-669 LLESKYAKLTALN
+669 LLENKYAKLTDL
-682 DFALKAELPSNVS
+682 DDLALKAELPSNVS

-709 TSYATQEYVNTQISN
+709 ASYATQEYVNTQISN

-753 TNQIAAKLDITTY
+753 TNQIATKLDITTY
-766 TSDKETFALKTELSG
+766 TNDKETFALKTELSG

-817 FGEVEY
+817 FGVIDNY
-823 TYANGGTDTITISGD
+823 STGSYITINADS
-838 KYSTYCIGS
+838 KYLSVY
-847 GTVNVTFGTL
+847 NVQSEIDLLDIRLTDGL
-857 INGVEYHLL
+857 YKGVEYLIVIISNNYTL
-866 VRGSAGTITLGIPDL
+866 DVRPLSYNKQEIQI
-881 GAKYEVFVIGDKTQF
+881 IGDTDKFSMQA
-896 TIEDNSILEMS
+896 NQILEIS
-907 FMLYSSLIVCR
+907 AIRTDSAVICR
-918 VSEPSSY
+918 VSSSSDY
-925 TIAYNNTPGGEGSF
+925 TGNISDGTF

>member
-1 MLYPEK
+1 MIYPEK
-7 VRILAKKNQPK
+7 IKILAKKNQPK
-18 PEEARYWID
+18 PEEARYWVD

-89 TELEQKADKDSVPDL
+89 TELDQKADKDSVPDL

-121 DYLTE
+121 NYLTE

-141 ALKGED
+141 ALKDES

-155 SDYLTIAS
+155 SDYLTIAN

-174 QIVREYAQTIE
+174 QTVRESVQAEVDT
-185 LNKQDT
+185 KQDT
-191 LQNGVNIKSID
+191 L
-202 GQSIVGSGAIKVWK
+202 
-216 EAPTD
+216 
-221 SKLYGRQSAQWVE
+221 
-234 IQLPDTSSFIS
+234 IS
-245 KSDTSVKIGEGADTN
+245 
-260 ETPLSL
+260 
-266 TIGDGNSY
+266 
-274 TGTNIQAFITE
+274 GTNI
-285 VGSNSNT
+285 
-292 VITINNHGK
+292 
-301 QIRSGILDSGST
+301 
-313 VSHGISL
+313 
-320 FDSSTDKSA
+320 
-329 DFTLEGITLKDKT
+329 
-342 NQDLL
+342 
-347 HAAGGT
+347 
-353 TKLKTIN
+353 KTIN
-360 GQSLLGSGNIT
+360 GASLLGSGNIA
-371 LETPEGGLSDAAS
+371 LETPEEGLSDAAS

-403 TSGLATKT
+403 TSELATKS
-411 ELSDKLDTETYNA
+411 ELSSKLDIGTYNA

-454 GTYLTEVPDEYVT
+454 GSYLTSVPAEYVT
-467 DTELTE
+467 ESELSQKGYATTE
-473 QLALKA
+473 Q
-479 NANELSNYLT
+479 
-489 IASATS
+489 IPDIS
-495 TYATKTDLDSKLDT
+495 T
-509 STYTSDKSTFAT
+509 
-521 TTQLASKQD
+521 KQD

-538 KTVNGQTILGEG
+538 KTINNQSILGQGNIEITTGTGGIADAPSDGTIYGRQNGNWVEVNVDTSDLATKEELLQKADAEDVASQISTEASSRAQEDNRLSNLIEDETEAREAAVTTLTSNKLDKSTYDSDKLTFALKSEIPTDYLTAEDLPDTSNFATKQEVQAKQDTLISGTNIKTINGASVLGEG
-550 NIQIETPEGG
+550 NITIETPEGG

-574 NGAWAAITIPDTS
+574 NGAWTTITIPDTS
-587 NLATKAELSSYATLE
+587 DLATKTELSSYATLT
-602 GAQFTGTIGAPIIAV
+602 GAQFTGTIGAPIVAV
-617 VDNNDGMRAAI
+617 VDNSDGMRAAI
-628 QSSNNDILFRTYN
+628 QSSKNDILFRTYN

-669 LLESKYAKLTALN
+669 LLESKYAKLTDL
-682 DFALKAELPSNVS
+682 DDLALKAEIPSNVS

-753 TNQIAAKLDITTY
+753 TNQIAAKLDVTTY
-766 TSDKETFALKTELSG
+766 TNDKETFALKTELSS

-787 LANYLTTATAES
+787 LANYVTTATAES

-817 FGEVEY
+817 FGTIDNY
-823 TYANGGTDTITISGD
+823 STNSSITINADS
-838 KYSTYCIGS
+838 KYL
-847 GTVNVTFGTL
+847 TVYNMQSEINTL
-857 INGVEYHLL
+857 DIRFVNSLYKGVEYLIIVISNNYTPT
-866 VRGSAGTITLGIPDL
+866 VRPIGYNGQDIQIIGSSNRFSME
-881 GAKYEVFVIGDKTQF
+881 KNQ
-896 TIEDNSILEMS
+896 ILEIS
-907 FMLYSSLIVCR
+907 AIRTDSAVICR
-918 VSEPSSY
+918 VSSPSGY
-925 TIAYNNTPGGEGSF
+925 VGNDDLF

>member
-7 VRILAKKNQPK
+7 VKILAKKNQPK
-18 PEEARYWID
+18 PEEARYWVD

-89 TELEQKADKDSVPDL
+89 TELDQKADKDSVPDL

-141 ALKGED
+141 ALKDES

-169 TKSEV
+169 TKTEV
-174 QIVREYAQTIE
+174 QTVREYVQTE
-185 LNKQDT
+185 VDTKQDI
-191 LQNGVNIKSID
+191 LVS
-202 GQSIVGSGAIKVWK
+202 
-216 EAPTD
+216 
-221 SKLYGRQSAQWVE
+221 
-234 IQLPDTSSFIS
+234 
-245 KSDTSVKIGEGADTN
+245 
-260 ETPLSL
+260 
-266 TIGDGNSY
+266 
-274 TGTNIQAFITE
+274 GTNI
-285 VGSNSNT
+285 
-292 VITINNHGK
+292 
-301 QIRSGILDSGST
+301 
-313 VSHGISL
+313 
-320 FDSSTDKSA
+320 
-329 DFTLEGITLKDKT
+329 
-342 NQDLL
+342 
-347 HAAGGT
+347 
-353 TKLKTIN
+353 KTIN
-360 GQSLLGSGNIT
+360 GTSLLGSGNVT

-403 TSGLATKT
+403 ISGLATKS
-411 ELSDKLDTETYNA
+411 ELSSKLDTETYNA

-454 GTYLTEVPDEYVT
+454 GTYLTEVPDDYVT
-467 DTELTE
+467 DVELTE

-479 NANELSNYLT
+479 DANELSNYLT
-489 IASATS
+489 TASATS

-521 TTQLASKQD
+521 TTQLSSKQD

-550 NIQIETPEGG
+550 NVQIETPEGG
-560 IADAPS
+560 ITDAPS

-574 NGAWAAITIPDTS
+574 NGAWATITIPDTS
-587 NLATKAELSSYATLE
+587 NLATKTELSSYATLT
-602 GAQFTGTIGAPIIAV
+602 GAQFTGTIGAPMVAV
-617 VDNNDGMRAAI
+617 VDNSDGMRAAI

-669 LLESKYAKLTALN
+669 LLENKYAKLTDL
-682 DFALKAELPSNVS
+682 DDLALKAELPSNVS

-709 TSYATQEYVNTQISN
+709 ASYATQEYVNTQISN

-766 TSDKETFALKTELSG
+766 TSDKETFALKTELSS

-811 LLPYDF
+811 LLPHDF
-817 FGEVEY
+817 FGVIDNY
-823 TYANGGTDTITISGD
+823 STGSYITINADS
-838 KYSTYCIGS
+838 KYLSVY
-847 GTVNVTFGTL
+847 NVQSEIDLLDIRLTDGL
-857 INGVEYHLL
+857 YKGVEYLIVIISNNYTL
-866 VRGSAGTITLGIPDL
+866 DVRPLGYNKQEIQI
-881 GAKYEVFVIGDKTQF
+881 IGDTDKFSMQA
-896 TIEDNSILEMS
+896 NQILEIS
-907 FMLYSSLIVCR
+907 AIRTDSAVICR
-918 VSEPSSY
+918 VSSSSDY
-925 TIAYNNTPGGEGSF
+925 TGNISDGTF

>member
-113 AKYYQPKG
+113 ARYYQPKG

-234 IQLPDTSSFIS
+234 IQLPTDYVTEEDLNTELDAKQDTLVS
-245 KSDTSVKIGEGADTN
+245 
-260 ETPLSL
+260 
-266 TIGDGNSY
+266 
-274 TGTNIQAFITE
+274 GTNI
-285 VGSNSNT
+285 
-292 VITINNHGK
+292 
-301 QIRSGILDSGST
+301 
-313 VSHGISL
+313 
-320 FDSSTDKSA
+320 
-329 DFTLEGITLKDKT
+329 
-342 NQDLL
+342 
-347 HAAGGT
+347 
-353 TKLKTIN
+353 KTIN
-360 GQSLLGSGNIT
+360 GTSLLGSGNIT

-411 ELSDKLDTETYNA
+411 ELSDKLDTKTYNA

-442 TTETADG
+442 TAETADG

-479 NANELSNYLT
+479 NADELSNYLT

-566 DDNTYARK
+566 DNNTYARK
-574 NGAWAAITIPDTS
+574 NGAWAVITIPDIS
-587 NLATKAELSSYATLE
+587 GLATKAELASKANTSDLSNYLTTANAAGTYATK
-602 GAQFTGTIGAPIIAV
+602 
-617 VDNNDGMRAAI
+617 
-628 QSSNNDILFRTYN
+628 SS
-641 AGIDSM
+641 
-647 TFQVQNSTPLKITEA
+647 
-662 GIWENNT
+662 
-669 LLESKYAKLTALN
+669 LESKLDTSTYTSDKAT
-682 DFALKAELPSNVS
+682 FALKAELPSNVS

-709 TSYATQEYVNTQISN
+709 TSYATQEYVNTRISN

-781 KADSSA
+781 KADNSA
-787 LANYLTTATAES
+787 LANYLTTAAAES

-817 FGEVEY
+817 FSV
-823 TYANGGTDTITISGD
+823 TNVSDDFDIGGNSKYLTLYLATGNDYIDISFD
-838 KYSTYCIGS
+838 NSM
-847 GTVNVTFGTL
+847 L
-857 INGVEYHLL
+857 EGVEYLMIFMSNSYTPHISLL
-866 VRGSAGTITLGIPDL
+866 SADL
-881 GAKYEVFVIGDKTQF
+881 TARIIGDSSSFSMEQ
-896 TIEDNSILEMS
+896 NQILEIS
-907 FMLYSSLIVCR
+907 AVRFGAYVICR
-918 VSEPSSY
+918 VASASNY
-925 TIAYNNTPGGEGSF
+925 TDAPDSGSDGTF

>member
-1 MLYPEK
+1 MIYPEK
-7 VRILAKKNQPK
+7 VKILAKKNQPK

-89 TELEQKADKDSVPDL
+89 TELDQKADKDSVPDL

-141 ALKGED
+141 ALKDES

-169 TKSEV
+169 TKTEV
-174 QIVREYAQTIE
+174 QTVREYVQTE
-185 LNKQDT
+185 VDTKQDT
-191 LQNGVNIKSID
+191 L
-202 GQSIVGSGAIKVWK
+202 
-216 EAPTD
+216 
-221 SKLYGRQSAQWVE
+221 
-234 IQLPDTSSFIS
+234 IS
-245 KSDTSVKIGEGADTN
+245 
-260 ETPLSL
+260 
-266 TIGDGNSY
+266 
-274 TGTNIQAFITE
+274 GTNI
-285 VGSNSNT
+285 
-292 VITINNHGK
+292 
-301 QIRSGILDSGST
+301 
-313 VSHGISL
+313 
-320 FDSSTDKSA
+320 
-329 DFTLEGITLKDKT
+329 
-342 NQDLL
+342 
-347 HAAGGT
+347 
-353 TKLKTIN
+353 KTIN
-360 GQSLLGSGNIT
+360 GTSLLGSGNIT

-403 TSGLATKT
+403 ISGLATKS
-411 ELSDKLDTETYNA
+411 ELSSKLDTETYNA

-454 GTYLTEVPDEYVT
+454 GTYLTEVPDDYVT
-467 DTELTE
+467 DVELTE

-479 NANELSNYLT
+479 DANELSNYLT
-489 IASATS
+489 TASATS

-509 STYTSDKSTFAT
+509 STYTTDKSTFAT
-521 TTQLASKQD
+521 TTQLSSKQD

-550 NIQIETPEGG
+550 NIQIEAPEGG
-560 IADAPS
+560 ITDAPS

-574 NGAWAAITIPDTS
+574 NGAWTTITIPDTS

-602 GAQFTGTIGAPIIAV
+602 GAQFTGTIGAPIVAV
-617 VDNNDGMRAAI
+617 VDNSDGMRAAI
-628 QSSNNDILFRTYN
+628 QSSKNDILFRTYN

-662 GIWENNT
+662 GIWENNI
-669 LLESKYAKLTALN
+669 LLENKYAKLTDL
-682 DFALKAELPSNVS
+682 DELALKSELPSNVS

-724 LVNSAPEALNTLDE
+724 LVNSAPETLNTLDE

-787 LANYLTTATAES
+787 LANYLTTAIAES
-799 TYAKKSEIPQQS
+799 TYAKKSDIPQQS
-811 LLPYDF
+811 LLPHDF
-817 FGEVEY
+817 FGVIDNY
-823 TYANGGTDTITISGD
+823 STGSYITINADS
-838 KYSTYCIGS
+838 KYLSVY
-847 GTVNVTFGTL
+847 NVQSEIDLLDIRLTDGL
-857 INGVEYHLL
+857 YKGVEYLIVIISNNYTL
-866 VRGSAGTITLGIPDL
+866 DVRPLGYNKQEIQI
-881 GAKYEVFVIGDKTQF
+881 IGDTDKFSMQA
-896 TIEDNSILEMS
+896 NQILEIS
-907 FMLYSSLIVCR
+907 AIRTDSAVICR
-918 VSEPSSY
+918 VSSSSDY
-925 TIAYNNTPGGEGSF
+925 TGNISDGTF

>member
-1 MLYPEK
+1 MIYPEK
-7 VRILAKKNQPK
+7 IKILAKKNQPK
-18 PEEARYWID
+18 PEEARYWVD

-89 TELEQKADKDSVPDL
+89 TELDQKADKDSVPDL

-121 DYLTE
+121 NYLTE

-141 ALKGED
+141 ALKDES

-155 SDYLTIAS
+155 SDYLTIAN

-174 QIVREYAQTIE
+174 QTVRESVQAEVDT
-185 LNKQDT
+185 KQDT
-191 LQNGVNIKSID
+191 L
-202 GQSIVGSGAIKVWK
+202 
-216 EAPTD
+216 
-221 SKLYGRQSAQWVE
+221 
-234 IQLPDTSSFIS
+234 IS
-245 KSDTSVKIGEGADTN
+245 
-260 ETPLSL
+260 
-266 TIGDGNSY
+266 
-274 TGTNIQAFITE
+274 GTNI
-285 VGSNSNT
+285 
-292 VITINNHGK
+292 
-301 QIRSGILDSGST
+301 
-313 VSHGISL
+313 
-320 FDSSTDKSA
+320 
-329 DFTLEGITLKDKT
+329 
-342 NQDLL
+342 
-347 HAAGGT
+347 
-353 TKLKTIN
+353 KTIN
-360 GQSLLGSGNIT
+360 GASLLGSGNIA
-371 LETPEGGLSDAAS
+371 LETPEEGLSDAAS

-403 TSGLATKT
+403 TSELATKS
-411 ELSDKLDTETYNA
+411 ELSSKLDIGTYNA

-454 GTYLTEVPDEYVT
+454 GSYLTSVPAEYVT
-467 DTELTE
+467 ESELSQKGYATTE
-473 QLALKA
+473 Q
-479 NANELSNYLT
+479 
-489 IASATS
+489 IPDIS
-495 TYATKTDLDSKLDT
+495 T
-509 STYTSDKSTFAT
+509 
-521 TTQLASKQD
+521 KQD

-538 KTVNGQTILGEG
+538 KTINNQSILGQGNIEITTGTGGIADAPSDGTIYGRQNGNWVEVNVDTSDLATKEELLQKADAEDVASQISTEASSRAQEDNRLSNLIEDETEAREAAVTTLTSNKLDKSTYDSDKLTFALKSEIPTDYLTAEDLPDTSNFATKQEVQAKQDTLISGTNIKTINGASVLGEG
-550 NIQIETPEGG
+550 NITIETPEGG

-574 NGAWAAITIPDTS
+574 NGAWTTITIPDTS
-587 NLATKAELSSYATLE
+587 DLATKTELSSYATLT
-602 GAQFTGTIGAPIIAV
+602 GAQFTGTIGAPIVAV
-617 VDNNDGMRAAI
+617 VDNSDGMRAAI
-628 QSSNNDILFRTYN
+628 QSSKNDILFRTYN

-669 LLESKYAKLTALN
+669 LLESKYAKLTDL
-682 DFALKAELPSNVS
+682 DDLALKAEIPSNVS

-753 TNQIAAKLDITTY
+753 TNQIAAKLDASTY
-766 TSDKETFALKTELSG
+766 TADKATFALKTDIPTVPTKLSQLEN
-781 KADSSA
+781 DSSFA
-787 LANYLTTATAES
+787 TTTQLETKLDTS
-799 TYAKKSEIPQQS
+799 TYNSEKANFATKSE
-811 LLPYDF
+811 
-817 FGEVEY
+817 VN
-823 TYANGGTDTITISGD
+823 A
-838 KYSTYCIGS
+838 KVS
-847 GTVNVTFGTL
+847 GTG
-857 INGVEYHLL
+857 
-866 VRGSAGTITLGIPDL
+866 IT
-881 GAKYEVFVIGDKTQF
+881 
-896 TIEDNSILEMS
+896 SIQ
-907 FMLYSSLIVCR
+907 V
-918 VSEPSSY
+918 VSEL
-925 TIAYNNTPGGEGSF
+925 PGSPTQNVLYIVTAS
-939 G
+939 